1 MAEPVLAMWKK
12 GTETHRSPLFVEDL
26 TSGIMAALDDPA
38 TQGQIIEAMGPDKFL
53 QGDLLNWMHEVM
65 HKDPVDYR
73 YKMVDLRF
81 SPFTIGK
88 AIAAS
93 LIPYGFGLKYF
104 RAPTLEKLERSQL
117 TEMSEGYPDLTD
129 LGVKLHTV
137 QEKMVWELEF
147 YRAFQ
152 WHEYRSEEE
161 KPKIYPLLPLT
172 AVDVKKIEAKAAEA
186 KNIIKAI
193 GIS

>member
-1 MAEPVLAMWKK
+1 
-12 GTETHRSPLFVEDL
+12 
-26 TSGIMAALDDPA
+26 
-38 TQGQIIEAMGPDKFL
+38 
-53 QGDLLNWMHEVM
+53 
-65 HKDPVDYR
+65 
-73 YKMVDLRF
+73 
-81 SPFTIGK
+81 
-88 AIAAS
+88 
-93 LIPYGFGLKYF
+93 
-104 RAPTLEKLERSQL
+104 
-117 TEMSEGYPDLTD
+117 MSDLTD